1 MVLQL
6 ETSTTSVLRQQ
17 TPLPYTQHVN
27 KPIDSVNGLI
37 LNTIDLDA
45 AYGANV
51 GIVTFQE
58 QNVVYSKSVN
68 TSSSDVTNFSL
79 LSSSSLDAQNII
91 SGVFD
96 PARLGSGTANAD
108 VVLYGDSSFKKVIK
122 SVGIGTTQPIGVTYT
137 SADLAPN
144 GVGINTYYGDIQ
156 MTLNRV
162 VSTPDDYSTVGISKF
177 KLSTFAVGTDG
188 EITIRSSTDSGDVDA
203 ATLGGQNGAY
213 YLDINNS
220 TGQLS
225 IARGGTGL
233 RRVTW

>member
-1 MVLQL
+1 MQLEFKQEVQHQLVLQL
-6 ETSTTSVLRQQ
+6 ETSTTSVLGQQ
-17 TPLPYTQHVN
+17 TPLLSTHTRQQG
-27 KPIDSVNGLI
+27 IDSVNGLI
-37 LNTIDLDA
+37 LNTIDLDV

-51 GIVTFQE
+51 GIVTFK
-58 QNVVYSKSVN
+58 NRNAVYSKSVN

-137 SADLAPN
+137 SADLAPG

-162 VSTPDDYSTVGISKF
+162 VSTPDDYSTLGISKF
-177 KLSTFAVGTDG
+177 KLSTFAIGDDG
-188 EITIRSSTDSGDVDA
+188 AITIRSSTNSGDIDGD
-203 ATLGGQNGAY
+203 LGWTEWCI
-213 YLDINNS
+213 L
-220 TGQLS
+220 
-225 IARGGTGL
+225 L
-233 RRVTW
+233 RY